1 VTSPRC
7 EPYQDAL
14 ERLVEA
20 SLDETGRVR
29 LLDHAGSCDDCRG
42 QIEWIESATVDLEA
56 IGDRIVAHIP
66 EIDIVEAVLAEVS
79 KQPAPNVISFD
90 SAPRARTFGLAKWL
104 GAAAAAAVVIAM
116 VWFSTMVR
124 DNVPPQEIAQ
134 VPPPSI
140 EDTQPAVAIE
150 PVAPT
155 GPESGNEAQV
165 IAEPVRPPVL
175 TQVEPPDL
183 VEPSDIDL
191 STLTRQAVLA
201 GFLESLQNNN
211 AIDRLMDWAQ
221 LEEEQ
226 AKAIVENEEASTEA
240 LIGAAPSLSE
250 ADAEAALLTAVA
262 RSPESPLPR
271 FRLARLFS
279 MDPAR
284 SGDALSQARAL
295 SGADPENA
303 LPFYQQASEFLSQD
317 PPDIEAALEALE
329 QGKIL
334 DTASAYG
341 LEGALAREQALI
353 ESGTD
358 PEMAR
363 LLSALTA
370 GRWEA
375 EELTSISNDLLAFGQ
390 SYAETGDL
398 DTASA
403 IFNSILELGQQIDEG
418 ADLTQEQLAGLD
430 IQRAAIE
437 ALRSIGREA
446 DVFEAAVELTDSSQ
460 ELLLYL
466 NELTVELTELLIGPV
481 SLEDL
486 MRITGLIL
494 SSGDLN
500 LLDYLPF

>member
-1 VTSPRC
+1 MTSPRC

-42 QIEWIESATVDLEA
+42 QVEWIESATVDLEA
-56 IGDRIVAHIP
+56 IGDRIVADIP

-90 SAPRARTFGLAKWL
+90 SAPRARSYGLKWFGA
-104 GAAAAAAVVIAM
+104 AAAAAAVVAM
-116 VWFSTMVR
+116 VWFSTLAR
-124 DNVPPQEIAQ
+124 DSVPPREVAQ
-134 VPPPSI
+134 APAPSI
-140 EDTQPAVAIE
+140 EDVPPAVAIE

-155 GPESGNEAQV
+155 GPEGSNEAQV
-165 IAEPVRPPVL
+165 IVEPVQLPVL
-175 TQVEPPDL
+175 TRVEPPGL
-183 VEPSDIDL
+183 VEPNDEDL
-191 STLTRQAVLA
+191 SALTRQAVLA
-201 GFLESLQNNN
+201 GFIESLRNND

-226 AKAIVENEEASTEA
+226 AKAIAENEEASAEA

-262 RSPESPLPR
+262 RDPESPLPR
-271 FRLARLFS
+271 FRLVRLFS
-279 MDPAR
+279 VDPAR
-284 SGDALSQARAL
+284 SGDAHHQALELSQV
-295 SGADPENA
+295 DPENG
-303 LPFYQQASEFLSQD
+303 LSPLLQITDFLNQD
-317 PPDIEAALEALE
+317 PPDIGAALEAIE
-329 QGKIL
+329 RAKTF

-341 LEGALAREQALI
+341 LEAALAREQALI

-358 PEMAR
+358 PEVAR
-363 LLSALTA
+363 LLSAFTA

-375 EELTSISNDLLAFGQ
+375 EELASLSNDLLAFGQ
-390 SYAETGDL
+390 SYAEAGDL

-403 IFNSILELGQQIDEG
+403 IFNSILELGQQVDEG
-418 ADLTQEQLAGLD
+418 ANLTQEQLAGLD

-437 ALRSIGREA
+437 ALRGIGREA
-446 DVFEAAVELTDSSQ
+446 DVYEAAAELTDSSQ
-460 ELLLYL
+460 ALVSYL
-466 NELTVELTELLIGPV
+466 EALTVELTDLLTGPV

-494 SSGDLN
+494 SSGDLD